1 MNLTK
6 PVERQIKKNRDLK
19 LKVELYKQYREL
31 RRLEREI
38 IFWMIDIMQGNISFS
53 EIEADLKNK
62 LKIESLQR
70 LYLSAYENKKKKRV
84 RADLADPSLSFF
96 GVRQLAEHFL

>member
-70 LYLSAYENKKKKRV
+70 LYLSDYSY
-84 RADLADPSLSFF
+84 DPTLNLHIIWFAVYGF
-96 GVRQLAEHFL
+96 Y